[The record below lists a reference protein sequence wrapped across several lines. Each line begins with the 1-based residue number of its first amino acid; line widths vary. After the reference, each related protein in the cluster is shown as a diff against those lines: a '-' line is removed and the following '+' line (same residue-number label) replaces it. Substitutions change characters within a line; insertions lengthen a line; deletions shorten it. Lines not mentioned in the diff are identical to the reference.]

1 MIRLPPRSTRTY
13 TRFPYT
19 TLFRSER
26 PVGRQGVAGGLRAN
40 DANTVFLGQTLDARP
55 EIDGIAHHRVR
66 AAEFRAHV
74 ADAHLAGIDAN
85 ADLQLRPAACGKL
98 LVQFTPP
105 SNHFTAGTHGVEPVL
120 RTGELCAPT
129 PHTNGQ

>member
-1 MIRLPPRSTRTY
+1 MTRQILPKIRIQAVLRPDRLVDRHRFYLALDTY
-13 TRFPYT
+13 QIE
-19 TLFRSER
+19 LAER

-85 ADLQLRPAACGKL
+85 ADQIGRAH
-98 LVQFTPP
+98 V
-105 SNHFTAGTHGVEPVL
+105 
-120 RTGELCAPT
+120 
-129 PHTNGQ
+129 